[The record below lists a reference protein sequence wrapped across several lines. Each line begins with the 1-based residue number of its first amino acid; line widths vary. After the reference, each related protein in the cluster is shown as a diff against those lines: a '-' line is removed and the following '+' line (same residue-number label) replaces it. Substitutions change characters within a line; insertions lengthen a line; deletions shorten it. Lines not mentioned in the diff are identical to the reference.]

1 MTIEDIKSLMKSG
14 DIAGAET
21 AAQELLTSEPD
32 SAEAQMLYG
41 TCRQLR
47 GDNKTFGEIH
57 DALAPKMEA
66 ERDEKTLS
74 LWRRYHKLWMAL
86 LAGGLVLAGVAVG
99 AWYFGGSLRDKLVVA
114 DEMVAGKC
122 VYAGPQRDE
131 LKPTPVEQGRLYGGP
146 TRVELRKL
154 DKGRTCPLCN
164 GTGLT
169 PQKTL
174 CESCGGYGKGRV
186 QNGDSQ

>member
-1 MTIEDIKSLMKSG
+1 MNIDEIKTLLKSG
-14 DIAGAET
+14 DVAGAEVAVQKLL
-21 AAQELLTSEPD
+21 AAEPD
-32 SAEAQMLYG
+32 NVQAMMLYG
-41 TCRQLR
+41 TCRHLL
-47 GDNKTFGEIH
+47 GDDKTFGKIH
-57 DALAPKMEA
+57 DELAPKMATEGN
-66 ERDEKTLS
+66 EKTLS
-74 LWRRYHKLWMAL
+74 LWRKYHRLWMTL
-86 LAGGLVLAGVAVG
+86 IAGGLVLAGVAVG